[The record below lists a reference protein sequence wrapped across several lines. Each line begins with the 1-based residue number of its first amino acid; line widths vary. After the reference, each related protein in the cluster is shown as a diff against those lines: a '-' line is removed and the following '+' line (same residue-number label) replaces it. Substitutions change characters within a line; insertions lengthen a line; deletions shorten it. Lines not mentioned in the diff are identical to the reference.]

1 MTDSGTLILTRSDV
15 RDTLDMAECIEVV
28 ERAFELHG
36 SGQAPPP
43 AVASLRVPYG
53 GFHVK
58 AGVLPA
64 GNRSYF
70 VAKTNGNFPGNPE
83 RNGLPTVQGTL
94 VVCDADQGTPLAVM
108 DAGEITAIRTAAAT
122 AIAARYLARADAS
135 TLGIIGCGLQ
145 GHMHIRALSLVRP
158 VARLVLH
165 DVNTDAARQLA
176 DTVARDTSLPVS
188 IASSPREAAAG
199 ADICV
204 TCTTSTSF
212 LLGADDVAPGTFVA
226 GVGVD
231 WEQKRELSP
240 GLLKRATVV
249 VDVLSQ
255 CAAFGDLHHAIEAGV
270 LTRDSV
276 HAELGEIVAGRKPG
290 RTSAS
295 DLFVFD
301 STGMALQDVAAAT
314 LVYERAVAAGR
325 GTMVNFAE

>member
-1 MTDSGTLILTRSDV
+1 MADSGTLILTRRDV
-15 RDTLDMAECIEVV
+15 RDTLDMADCIDVV
-28 ERAFELHG
+28 ERAFRLHG
-36 SGQAPPP
+36 TGQATPP
-43 AVASLRVPYG
+43 AVASVRVPHG

-58 AGVLPA
+58 AGVLPS
-64 GNRSYF
+64 GDRSYF

-94 VVCDADQGTPLAVM
+94 VVCDADRGTPLAVM
-108 DAGEITAIRTAAAT
+108 DSGEITAVRTAAAT
-122 AIAARYLARADAS
+122 AIAARYLARSNAS
-135 TLGIIGCGLQ
+135 TLAIIGCGLQ

-158 VARLVLH
+158 LARLALH
-165 DVNTDAARQLA
+165 DVNTDAARRLA
-176 DTVARDTSLPVS
+176 DAVARDTDLSVS

-212 LLGADDVAPGTFVA
+212 LLGADDIAPGTFVA

-240 GLLKRATVV
+240 GLLKGARVV

-270 LTRDSV
+270 LTPDSV
-276 HAELGEIVAGRKPG
+276 HAELGEIVASRKPG
-290 RTSAS
+290 RTSPS
-295 DLFVFD
+295 DVIVFD
-301 STGMALQDVAAAT
+301 STGMALQDVAAAA
-314 LVYERAVAAGR
+314 LVYERALAAGR
-325 GTMVNFAE
+325 GTMVNFGG